1 MPAQKLDAVSRAIQ
15 RGEFAPVYYLHGPED
30 LLKEEIARA
39 VVDRALD
46 PALRDFNFDQASAA
60 SLDPEAVY
68 ELCNTPPMMADRRV
82 VVIRDVEA
90 WKRRPKARNT
100 LLACLERPSPDSV
113 LLLLQGGAEE
123 TEDRELAARATSVA
137 CDSLPAERAVR
148 WVTRRAAAL
157 GVTFARGAAEH
168 LVRVV
173 GTELRAL
180 LAEVEKLGAAT
191 TGASVTESD
200 VAALVGVRSGETAF
214 DWRDD
219 VFDGDTARAARLLEP
234 VFQRSEITGVRLVTL
249 LGTTLLG
256 IGAVRAAYDRN
267 PRVRLPDMAF
277 QVIRQVRPF
286 GLLPWGE
293 EARRWARWVPEWPGE
308 RVRRG
313 VRVLVEADTALKN
326 TALSDEHGIVLDAM
340 FRLCTEQLR

>member
-1 MPAQKLDAVSRAIQ
+1 MPAQTLDAVSRAVH
-15 RGEFAPVYYLHGPED
+15 RGEFASAYYLHGPED

-46 PALRDFNFDQASAA
+46 PAVREFNFDQASAA

-68 ELCNTPPMMADRRV
+68 ALCNTPPMMADRRV
-82 VVIRDVEA
+82 VLIRDVEA
-90 WKRRPKARNT
+90 WKRRVKARNT

-123 TEDRELAARATSVA
+123 GEDRELAARATSVVCEA
-137 CDSLPAERAVR
+137 LSAERAIR
-148 WVTRRAAAL
+148 WVTRRAAGS
-157 GVTFARGAAEH
+157 GVVFAPGAAEH

-173 GTELRAL
+173 GTDLRPL
-180 LAEVEKLGAAT
+180 LAEVEKLGAASS
-191 TGASVTESD
+191 GGPVTEAD

-214 DWRDD
+214 DWRDA
-219 VFDGDTARAARLLEP
+219 VFDGETARAARLLAP
-234 VFQRSEITGVRLVTL
+234 VFQRSEVTGVRLVTL

-256 IGAVRAAYDRN
+256 IGSVRAACDRN
-267 PRVRLPDMAF
+267 PRVRLQETAF
-277 QVIRQVRPF
+277 QVLKRVRPF

-293 EARRWARWVPEWPGE
+293 EARRWARWAPDWPVE

-313 VRVLVEADTALKN
+313 VRDLVEADTALKN
-326 TALSDEHGIVLDAM
+326 TALSDERGIVLDAV
-340 FRLCTEQLR
+340 FRLAPERRR